1 MCARVPSQAF
11 GMCAGL
17 PVTPCSVCYCH
28 RIKMLHSGVDR
39 WHSSNQTKPLACL
52 CFAFET
58 KNLGRCCVL
67 QQWVVWRSVMRG
79 CLRVVTCNSFGDV
92 ALRACEWPQA
102 AASVLT
108 ALFALAS
115 HCAVVCFTTA

>member
-1 MCARVPSQAF
+1 
-11 GMCAGL
+11 
-17 PVTPCSVCYCH
+17 
-28 RIKMLHSGVDR
+28 
-39 WHSSNQTKPLACL
+39 
-52 CFAFET
+52 
-58 KNLGRCCVL
+58 
-67 QQWVVWRSVMRG
+67 MRG